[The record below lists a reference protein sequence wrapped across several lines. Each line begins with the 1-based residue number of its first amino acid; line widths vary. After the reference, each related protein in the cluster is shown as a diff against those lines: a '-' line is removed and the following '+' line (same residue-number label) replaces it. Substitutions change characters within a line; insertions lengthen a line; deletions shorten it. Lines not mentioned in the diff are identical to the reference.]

1 MVSRQASFGIGD
13 TLADVKRS
21 KKLLAFDLDGTV
33 VTRTNEIPPN
43 IIAAIKRAEDAGHAV
58 TVITGREETSARKFV
73 DQLEVRVPYG
83 TAQGA
88 RVAHRDGR
96 VLHESKLTGEIVT
109 ALVGLSGEK
118 PTFFIAT
125 GTHFF
130 VPQPEHA
137 GWDWARNEGHNVTD
151 FALYDTHPAFKV
163 MFVANPKEDRALES
177 LHARFLEYHPNLSYY
192 PWEGKYLEVTA
203 VDAHKGEALKRI
215 AADLGIAREDV
226 IAFGD
231 GLNDLSMLTWA
242 GYGVAVGDFE
252 AHHAGVGD
260 ETILTPEEGGVA
272 AWLEANLL

>member
-1 MVSRQASFGIGD
+1 VVSRQAEVGFGD

-33 VTRTNEIPPN
+33 VTKTAEIPDP
-43 IIAAIKRAEDAGHAV
+43 IRSAIKRAENAGHTV
-58 TVITGREETSARKFV
+58 TVITGREETSARRFV

-96 VLHESKLTGEIVT
+96 VLHESKLTGEVVT
-109 ALVGLSGEK
+109 DLVGLAGEK
-118 PTFFIAT
+118 PAFFIAT
-125 GTHFF
+125 GSHFF

-137 GWDWARNEGHNVTD
+137 GWDWARTEGHNVTD
-151 FALYDTHPAFKV
+151 FALYATHPAFKV
-163 MFVANPKEDRALES
+163 MFVANPKEDGALES
-177 LHARFLEYHPNLSYY
+177 LHARFLAHHPNLSYY

-203 VDAHKGEALKRI
+203 GDAHKGEALKRI
-215 AADLGIAREDV
+215 ASDLGIAREDV

-231 GLNDLSMLTWA
+231 GLNDLSMLEWA
-242 GYGVAVGDFE
+242 GYGVAVGEFE

-260 ETILTPEEGGVA
+260 ETIPRPEDGGVA
-272 AWLEANLL
+272 SWLEANLL

>member
-1 MVSRQASFGIGD
+1 M
-13 TLADVKRS
+13 KRS

-33 VTRTNEIPPN
+33 VTRAAEIPET
-43 IIAAIKRAEDAGHAV
+43 IRTSIKRAEDAGHIV
-58 TVITGREETSARKFV
+58 TVITGREETAARRFV

-96 VLHESKLTGEIVT
+96 VLHESRLTGEIVT
-109 ALVGLSGEK
+109 KLVGLAGEK
-118 PTFFIAT
+118 PVFFIAT

-130 VPQPEHA
+130 VPQPEHE
-137 GWDWARNEGHNVTD
+137 GWDWARAEGHNVTD
-151 FALYDTHPAFKV
+151 FTRYEAHPAFKV
-163 MFVANPKEDRALES
+163 MFVANPKEDKALES
-177 LHARFLEYHPNLSYY
+177 LHAHFLTHHPDLSYY

-203 VDAHKGEALKRI
+203 SDAHKGEALKRI
-215 AADLGIAREDV
+215 AADLSIPREDV

-242 GYGVAVGDFE
+242 GYGVAVGEFE

>member
-1 MVSRQASFGIGD
+1 M
-13 TLADVKRS
+13 KRS
-21 KKLLAFDLDGTV
+21 TKLLAFDLDGTV
-33 VTRTNEIPPN
+33 VTREAVIPETIQN
-43 IIAAIKRAEDAGHAV
+43 AIRRAENAGHIV
-58 TVITGREETSARKFV
+58 TVITGREEASARRFV
-73 DQLEVRVPYG
+73 NQLEVRVPYG

-96 VLHESKLTGEIVT
+96 VLHETKLKGEVVND
-109 ALVGLSGEK
+109 LVRLAGDK
-118 PTFFIAT
+118 PAFFIAT

-151 FALYDTHPAFKV
+151 YALYETHPAFKA

-177 LHARFLEYHPNLSYY
+177 LHARFLAHHPSLSYY

-203 VDAHKGEALKRI
+203 TDAHKGAALARI
-215 AADLGIAREDV
+215 ASDLGIAREDT

-231 GLNDLSMLTWA
+231 GLNDLSMLEWA
-242 GYGVAVGDFE
+242 GYGVAVGELE

-260 ETILTPEEGGVA
+260 ETIPTPEYGGVA
-272 AWLEANLL
+272 TWLEANLL